1 MKHVSSLAAQPAL
14 LAQYCLDNPAVVR
27 WETFRNEC
35 RAGYEELIGALS
47 DKQRNLCAFCEI
59 ELLPMDRH
67 VEHWRPKSLS
77 TIANNLTFVV
87 SNLTASCENRSKAHW
102 FADLQERGGNP
113 APGPNESCG
122 PFKGKDDP
130 LGLVPR
136 PYEPSAMPVDPPVF
150 KVLRDGKLEVDEN
163 AANTAGL
170 QGDKLYATLELL
182 NLNCTRLKNARR
194 AVIEALNHEFEELT
208 NSGVSDT
215 DALIRLAEQ
224 QLRLDPNGAL
234 PRFLTTLRS
243 YFGQLAEDRLAT
255 IPNWAATP

>member
-1 MKHVSSLAAQPAL
+1 
-14 LAQYCLDNPAVVR
+14 
-27 WETFRNEC
+27 
-35 RAGYEELIGALS
+35 
-47 DKQRNLCAFCEI
+47 
-59 ELLPMDRH
+59 
-67 VEHWRPKSLS
+67 
-77 TIANNLTFVV
+77 
-87 SNLTASCENRSKAHW
+87 
-102 FADLQERGGNP
+102 
-113 APGPNESCG
+113 
-122 PFKGKDDP
+122 
-130 LGLVPR
+130 
-136 PYEPSAMPVDPPVF
+136 MPVDPPVF

-170 QGDKLYATLELL
+170 QGDRLYATLELL